1 MPFGIRLA
9 PEVFKRRLQE
19 CLADLPGVKVIRDDI
34 LVVRY
39 GETDEEALL
48 DHDQNVVRLL
58 NEPKKSR
65 VKQPQAKVK
74 FFGLLC
80 LQID

>member
-1 MPFGIRLA
+1 MPFGIHLA
-9 PEVFKRRLQE
+9 PEVFKSRLQE
-19 CLADLPGVKVIRDDI
+19 CLADLPGIKVIRVDI

-58 NEPKKSR
+58 ERAKQVESQAAASKS
-65 VKQPQAKVK
+65 
-74 FFGLLC
+74 
-80 LQID
+80 

>member
-1 MPFGIRLA
+1 MGRYRYLSLRMPFGIHLA
-9 PEVFKRRLQE
+9 PEVFKSRLQE

-58 NEPKKSR
+58 ERAKQVGSQAAASKS
-65 VKQPQAKVK
+65 
-74 FFGLLC
+74 
-80 LQID
+80 

>member
-1 MPFGIRLA
+1 MGRYRYLSLRMPFGIRLA
-9 PEVFKRRLQE
+9 PGVFKSRLQE

-39 GETDEEALL
+39 GKTDEEALL

-58 NEPKKSR
+58 ER
-65 VKQPQAKVK
+65 AKQVES
-74 FFGLLC
+74 
-80 LQID
+80 